1 MNKQTN
7 TNSQR
12 THDIT
17 QGSGHVHVPACMQA
31 HTHPR
36 THSHAHSVMVNT
48 LIIDPSFLVC
58 CSMGSASCPHLK
70 VEIIVPIS
78 TLKFHLPET
87 CFYVAGWW
95 LGSCLS
101 VPIRTNAN
109 PYTNTHSC
117 LRLLSSVLLQACTH
131 GCLRAN
137 THSHVHVRT
146 E

>member
-1 MNKQTN
+1 MQHLKMSHNKFANAKLGGSKRVNKQTN
-7 TNSQR
+7 TNSRR
-12 THDIT
+12 THDST
-17 QGSGHVHVPACMQA
+17 QRGGHVHVPARMQA
-31 HTHPR
+31 HTHPH
-36 THSHAHSVMVNT
+36 THSHAHSVTVNA

-101 VPIRTNAN
+101 VPIHTNAN
-109 PYTNTHSC
+109 PYTNTH
-117 LRLLSSVLLQACTH
+117 
-131 GCLRAN
+131 
-137 THSHVHVRT
+137 
-146 E
+146 